1 MLFVNGYQI
10 IFTINIQYGKL
21 VLKSE
26 LGMRL
31 GDFVIFVVEP

>member
-1 MLFVNGYQI
+1 MLFVNGYRI
-10 IFTINIQYGKL
+10 IFTINIQYSKL

-31 GDFVIFVVEP
+31 GDSVIFVVEP